1 MLHYNI
7 KINLYIPVQSSS
19 SPKLGV
25 HKLILEFDLPQVPSI
40 CLPLVEKKK
49 KSIIGIPK
57 PQIQNQN
64 LEEIPAPRI
73 RYNLQIK
80 RLLL

>member
-25 HKLILEFDLPQVPSI
+25 HKLILEFDLPQVPST

-49 KSIIGIPK
+49 KV
-57 PQIQNQN
+57 
-64 LEEIPAPRI
+64 
-73 RYNLQIK
+73 
-80 RLLL
+80 